1 MNSITTFFALDLTG
15 RGAQKR
21 KGRKNSR
28 AGLTSTTPTP
38 QTAEEAQDEV
48 AAKPTEPSLEKE
60 SRTEP
65 SPAAQEVAEVTIS
78 TIHPCYMKQVFASRS
93 QFFFF
98 KLAFSNQRFFMV
110 AR

>member
-78 TIHPCYMKQVFASRS
+78 TIHCYMKQVFASRS
-93 QFFFF
+93 QFFF